1 MKNYFLEWSP
11 LYVYST
17 NQSLVDEVSEKTID
31 ATELW
36 SSTLYYL
43 SLVYTHRVTC
53 WLPPTSG
60 ALLEK
65 VWRISLFVTD
75 DGIEKLYVT

>member
-1 MKNYFLEWSP
+1 MKTYFLEWSP

-31 ATELW
+31 ATELAGH
-36 SSTLYYL
+36 LHCIIYIL
-43 SLVYTHRVTC
+43 YTHRLTC